1 MNNVALLNYYSHFVR
16 CATPNGLGI
25 MTLSFAESVMT
36 LYPMGINLRPSTVFS
51 VPVRATLR

>member
-25 MTLSFAESVMT
+25 MTLSFAESVIT
-36 LYPMGINLRPSTVFS
+36 LYPMGINLRPSTVFP
-51 VPVRATLR
+51 VPFGATLR